1 MPRFIFITLISCIL
15 LAQNAVAQEEYT
27 VKPGDIITVTVWERQ
42 TLSSTAT
49 VDANGNITL
58 PVPIGDV
65 KVVGLTAKQISD
77 LLTERLKEYI
87 INPTIFVSVTP
98 AQTFMVHIIGEVVSP
113 NFYNVPDG
121 TSIQELVT
129 IAGGLTQF
137 ADIKHVRLIRTS
149 PPHLS

>member
-1 MPRFIFITLISCIL
+1 MP
-15 LAQNAVAQEEYT
+15 
-27 VKPGDIITVTVWERQ
+27 P
-42 TLSSTAT
+42 
-49 VDANGNITL
+49 
-58 PVPIGDV
+58 
-65 KVVGLTAKQISD
+65 
-77 LLTERLKEYI
+77 
-87 INPTIFVSVTP
+87 IFVSVTP